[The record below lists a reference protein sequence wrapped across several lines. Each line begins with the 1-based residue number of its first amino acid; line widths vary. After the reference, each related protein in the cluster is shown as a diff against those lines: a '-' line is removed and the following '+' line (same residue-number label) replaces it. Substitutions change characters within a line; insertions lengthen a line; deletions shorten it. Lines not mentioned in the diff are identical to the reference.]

1 LKSGSKRRERA
12 DFLRV
17 EKMIIDEII
26 NRLFKPNIER
36 LKARW
41 DVDGLIKALNH
52 RDYRIRKKAA
62 EALGEMKAKEAVDA
76 LIKTLKDENPEVR
89 KAAAYA
95 LGRIRDE
102 RAVRP
107 LVEALKDES
116 LDVRFEAAKALKE
129 IGYKRIVELP
139 KLVSDALNISKDE
152 AFRILENIRAGKFDF
167 LFRRGV

>member
-1 LKSGSKRRERA
+1 
-12 DFLRV
+12 
-17 EKMIIDEII
+17 MINEIV

-41 DVDGLIKALNH
+41 DIDGLIKALNH

-76 LIKTLKDENPEVR
+76 LIKTLKDENSEVR

-95 LGRIRDE
+95 LGRIGDE
-102 RAVRP
+102 RAIKP

-129 IGYKRIVELP
+129 IGYEKAAELP
-139 KLVSDALNISKDE
+139 NIVSNALNISRDE
-152 AFRILENIRAGKFDF
+152 AFRILKNIRAGKFDF
-167 LFRRGV
+167 LRR

>member
-1 LKSGSKRRERA
+1 
-12 DFLRV
+12 
-17 EKMIIDEII
+17 MIIGEII

-41 DVDGLIKALNH
+41 DVEGLVEALNH

-62 EALGEMKAKEAVDA
+62 EALGEMKAEEAVDA
-76 LIKTLKDENPEVR
+76 LIKTLKDENSEVR

-95 LGRIRDE
+95 LGRIGDE

-129 IGYKRIVELP
+129 IGYKKAAELP
-139 KLVSDALNISKDE
+139 KLVSDALNISRDE
-152 AFRILENIRAGKFDF
+152 ALRILENIRAGKLDF
-167 LFRRGV
+167 LRR

>member
-1 LKSGSKRRERA
+1 MKSGLKRGRKKGADGER
-12 DFLRV
+12 
-17 EKMIIDEII
+17 MIIGEIV

-41 DVDGLIKALNH
+41 DVDGLINALNH

-89 KAAAYA
+89 KTAAYA
-95 LGRIRDE
+95 LGRIGDE
-102 RAVRP
+102 KAIKP

-129 IGYKRIVELP
+129 IGYKKAAELP
-139 KLVSDALNISKDE
+139 KLVSDALNISRDE
-152 AFRILENIRAGKFDF
+152 AFGILENIRAGKFDF
-167 LFRRGV
+167 FRK